1 MRFLALLAAFG
12 LVFGVANAEDKWP
25 ADYVPGTPVYSGE
38 RVGGEDVANAVVI
51 MELPYADGGDTCG
64 FLDDY
69 DEVCPYSGSTSP
81 DVVYQYTPTGDGLV
95 DITLC
100 QGATAYDTKLYVY
113 EDEVTPG
120 APFAC
125 NDDECPGY
133 VSELMGLQLNLGHTY
148 FIVVDGYYGDCG
160 YYDLDMTGDQGGSPA
175 ESPTWGTIKGMF
187 K

>member
-38 RVGGEDVANAVVI
+38 RVGGEDIANAVVI

-113 EDEVTPG
+113 EDEHTPG
-120 APFAC
+120 VPFAC